1 MPSFLKGYGMKASVP
16 KKATKFPLFVHK
28 GRGYWCKT
36 VLGKHHYF
44 GKVADDPQ
52 GKEALKLWLYEKDWL
67 LAGLDPPP
75 YDPDGAST
83 ISVKYVLNKFL
94 GAKEAKL
101 EAGDLSQRTFD
112 ELKETGSLV
121 LDAIPASLEARLLV
135 PAHFNK
141 VMAAINKRYQ
151 SPNSRGKFVGQVKS
165 IFKFA
170 YENGLIDRPA
180 NIGTEFKKPSQ
191 KSIRQHRN
199 AKGDQ
204 SLNPDEVKSLLKH
217 ASVNMRAML
226 LLGLQAGFSN
236 IELSELPRSAIKGD
250 WIEWPRAKTATQ
262 RRIPLWKETKQAIQ
276 AAIKDGKPDG
286 ELVFYRNG
294 IRYRDRR
301 FICYEFT
308 KIAMLAGVE
317 NHTFYDLR
325 RTFQTVAENSCED
338 YDLPAIKSI
347 MGHADNRN
355 DMSAGYRQNISDE
368 RLHAV
373 TNAVR
378 KWLGKIPKGGA
389 E

>member
-1 MPSFLKGYGMKASVP
+1 MKVSVP
-16 KKATKFPLFVHK
+16 KKADRFPLFIHK

-67 LAGLDPPP
+67 LAGLEPPP
-75 YDPDGAST
+75 YDPNGEQKV
-83 ISVKYVLNKFL
+83 SVKYICNKFL
-94 GAKEAKL
+94 EAKEAKL

-112 ELKETGSLV
+112 ELKETCKLV
-121 LDAIPASLEARLLV
+121 FDSIPATLEAKLLV

-141 VMAAINKRYQ
+141 LLSSINKRYK
-151 SPNSRGKFVGQVKS
+151 SPNSRGKFIGQVKA

-170 YENGLIDRPA
+170 YENGEIERPT

-191 KSIRQHRN
+191 KSIRQHEN
-199 AKGDQ
+199 TKGDQ
-204 SLNPDEVKSLLKH
+204 SLSADEVKSLLKH
-217 ASVNMRAML
+217 ASINMRAML
-226 LLGLQAGFSN
+226 FLGLQAGFSN
-236 IELSELPRSAIKGD
+236 VELAELPRSAIKGD
-250 WIEWPRAKTATQ
+250 WLEWPRAKTATK

-276 AAIKDGKPDG
+276 EAIKAGKPDG
-286 ELVFYRNG
+286 ELVFYRNA

-308 KIAMLAGVE
+308 KTAKLAGVE

-325 RTFQTVAENSCED
+325 RSFQTVAENACQD
-338 YDLPAIKSI
+338 YDLPAIKAI
-347 MGHADNRN
+347 MGHTDKRN

-368 RLHAV
+368 RLLAV

-389 E
+389 K